1 MQHTPAVPPGAEPGP
16 TAPVGPE
23 RILLGLNTFGD
34 VGVFPDGHPVPHAQV
49 LRQLLEQAELADEVG
64 LHAFGVGEHH
74 RRDFA
79 VSAPEVFLAAA
90 AARTRNIRLGSAVT
104 VLSSDDPIR
113 VFQRFSTVDA
123 LANGRAE
130 VMLGRGSF
138 IESFPLFGLDLADYE
153 VLFEE
158 KLALFDKVR
167 AQRPVHWEGRTR
179 PPISGLSV
187 YPPLEHHL
195 LPAWIGV
202 GGTPESVLRCA
213 EYGYPIIFAII
224 GGQPRSFAPLAGLYR
239 EAMTR
244 YGHPMQQVAT
254 HSPGH
259 IAATDGEARE
269 ELFPHWLALR
279 NRIGAERGWGPGSRA
294 EFDALCEPEGALYVG
309 SPETVAAKIVLLKKN
324 LGVDR
329 FDLKYSSGTLPHP
342 AMMRSIELF
351 GTEVAPR
358 VAELLTAAPPG
369 NPASPSDPSTSAN

>member
-1 MQHTPAVPPGAEPGP
+1 MSEASGTGDAGPLAPAAAPAHSP
-16 TAPVGPE
+16 TAPVGPGKV
-23 RILLGLNTFGD
+23 LLGLNTFGD
-34 VGVFPDGHPVPHAQV
+34 VGVYPDGHPVPHAQV
-49 LRQLLEQAELADEVG
+49 LRQLLEQAELADDVG

-74 RRDFA
+74 RKDYA

-90 AARTRNIRLGSAVT
+90 AARTKRIRLGSAVT

-123 LANGRAE
+123 ISSGRAE

-153 VLFEE
+153 ILFEE
-158 KLALFDKVR
+158 KLELFDKVR
-167 AQRPVHWEGRTR
+167 AQKPVHWEGRTR
-179 PPISGLSV
+179 PAVNGLSV

-213 EYGYPIIFAII
+213 QYGYPIIFAII
-224 GGQPRSFAPLAGLYR
+224 GGEPRSFAPLANLYR
-239 EAMTR
+239 EAMAK

-259 IAATDGEARE
+259 VAETDEEARE
-269 ELFPHWLALR
+269 EFFPHWLGLR
-279 NRIGAERGWGPGSRA
+279 NRLGAERGWGPGSRH
-294 EFDALCEPEGALYVG
+294 EFDAMCTPEGALYVG
-309 SPETVAAKIVLLKKN
+309 SAETVARKIVLLKRN

-329 FDLKYSSGTLPHP
+329 FDLKYSSGSLPHT
-342 AMMRSIELF
+342 AMMRSIELL
-351 GTEVAPR
+351 GTAVAPR
-358 VAELLTAAPPG
+358 VAQLLSGHASG
-369 NPASPSDPSTSAN
+369 N

>member
-1 MQHTPAVPPGAEPGP
+1 MSHAVQPDPASAANP
-16 TAPVGPE
+16 TAPVGPDT
-23 RILLGLNTFGD
+23 ILLGLNTFGD
-34 VGVFPDGHPVPHAQV
+34 VGVFPDGQPVPHAQV

-90 AARTRNIRLGSAVT
+90 AARTKRIRLGSAVT

-113 VFQRFSTVDA
+113 VFQRFATVDA
-123 LANGRAE
+123 IANGRAE

-158 KLALFDKVR
+158 KLELFDKVR
-167 AQRPVHWEGRTR
+167 AQKPIKWEGRTR
-179 PPISGLSV
+179 ASINGLSV

-213 EYGYPIIFAII
+213 QYGYPIIFAII
-224 GGQPRSFAPLAGLYR
+224 GGAPRAFGPLAGLYR
-239 EAMTR
+239 EAMEK
-244 YGHPMQQVAT
+244 YGHPLQQVAT

-259 IAATDGEARE
+259 VAATDEEARE
-269 ELFPHWLALR
+269 EFFPHWLAQR
-279 NRIGAERGWGPGSRA
+279 NQLGSERGWGPGSRA
-294 EFDALCEPEGALYVG
+294 EFDQLCSPEGALYVG
-309 SPETVAAKIVLLKKN
+309 SPETVAAKIALLKRN
-324 LGVDR
+324 LGADR
-329 FDLKYSSGTLPHP
+329 FDLKYSNGTLPHA

-351 GTEVAPR
+351 GTDVAPR
-358 VAELLTAAPPG
+358 VAALLAGETETGSRTPG
-369 NPASPSDPSTSAN
+369 PRN

>member
-1 MQHTPAVPPGAEPGP
+1 MQHTHAVPPGAESGP

-123 LANGRAE
+123 LSNGRAE

-167 AQRPVHWEGRTR
+167 AQRPVHWDGRTR

-213 EYGYPIIFAII
+213 EYGYPVIFAII

-244 YGHPMQQVAT
+244 YGHPLQQMAT

-309 SPETVAAKIVLLKKN
+309 SPETVAAKIVLLKKT

-358 VAELLTAAPPG
+358 VAELLAA
-369 NPASPSDPSTSAN
+369 ASPAN

>member
-1 MQHTPAVPPGAEPGP
+1 MPRCCGNCWNRRSWQTPSDFTPLAWGSTTAETSQYPPRRSSSPQRPPGP
-16 TAPVGPE
+16 
-23 RILLGLNTFGD
+23 R
-34 VGVFPDGHPVPHAQV
+34 H
-49 LRQLLEQAELADEVG
+49 
-64 LHAFGVGEHH
+64 
-74 RRDFA
+74 
-79 VSAPEVFLAAA
+79 
-90 AARTRNIRLGSAVT
+90 IRLGSAVT

-123 LANGRAE
+123 ISNGRAE

-158 KLALFDKVR
+158 KLELFDKVR
-167 AQRPVHWEGRTR
+167 AQKPVHWEGRTR
-179 PPISGLSV
+179 PAISGLSV

-224 GGQPRSFAPLAGLYR
+224 GGEPRSFAPLANLYR
-239 EAMTR
+239 EAMAK

-254 HSPGH
+254 HSPGPRCRH
-259 IAATDGEARE
+259 GRGSPGGVLPALAR
-269 ELFPHWLALR
+269 HMR

-294 EFDALCEPEGALYVG
+294 EFDAMCTPEGALYVG
-309 SPETVAAKIVLLKKN
+309 SPETVAAKIVLLKQN

-329 FDLKYSSGTLPHP
+329 FDLKYSNGTLPHA

-358 VAELLTAAPPG
+358 VAALLRQLTGRERPRELKE
-369 NPASPSDPSTSAN
+369 

>member
-1 MQHTPAVPPGAEPGP
+1 MKQPPTAGPSIAGAPLTSTGDHP
-16 TAPVGPE
+16 SAPVGPGKV
-23 RILLGLNTFGD
+23 LLGLNTFGD
-34 VGVFPDGHPVPHAQV
+34 VGVYPDGHPVPHAQV
-49 LRQLLEQAELADEVG
+49 LRQLLEQAELADDVG

-90 AARTRNIRLGSAVT
+90 AARTKHIRLGSAVT

-113 VFQRFSTVDA
+113 VFERFATVDA
-123 LANGRAE
+123 ISNGRAE

-138 IESFPLFGLDLADYE
+138 IESFPLFGFDLADYE

-158 KLALFDKVR
+158 KLELFDKVR
-167 AQRPVHWEGRTR
+167 AQEPIHWEGRTR
-179 PPISGLSV
+179 PAIKGLSV
-187 YPPLEHHL
+187 FPPLEHHL

-224 GGQPRSFAPLAGLYR
+224 GGEPRAFAPLVNLYR
-239 EAMTR
+239 EAMAK
-244 YGHPMQQVAT
+244 YGHPMRQVAT

-259 IAATDGEARE
+259 VAETDEAARE
-269 ELFPHWLALR
+269 ELFPNWLAQR
-279 NRIGAERGWGPGSRA
+279 NRIGAERGWGPGNRQ
-294 EFDALCEPEGALYVG
+294 EFDAMCGPEGALYVG
-309 SPETVAAKIVLLKKN
+309 SPETVARKIVRLKHN

-329 FDLKYSSGTLPHP
+329 FDLKYSNGALPHA

-351 GTEVAPR
+351 GTVVAPR
-358 VAELLTAAPPG
+358 
-369 NPASPSDPSTSAN
+369 

>member
-1 MQHTPAVPPGAEPGP
+1 MSTAPDSPTGVAAAETGP
-16 TAPVGPE
+16 TDGPTDPVGPG

-34 VGVFPDGHPVPHAQV
+34 VGLFPDGHPVPHAQV
-49 LRQLLEQAELADEVG
+49 LRQLLEQAELADHVG
-64 LHAFGVGEHH
+64 LHSFSVGEHH

-90 AARTRNIRLGSAVT
+90 AARTKRILLGSAVT

-113 VFQRFSTVDA
+113 VFQRFATLDA
-123 LANGRAE
+123 VSDGRAE
-130 VMLGRGSF
+130 VILGRGSF

-158 KLALFDKVR
+158 KLELFDKVR
-167 AQRPVHWEGRTR
+167 AQKPVHWEGRTR
-179 PPISGLSV
+179 PPLHGLSV
-187 YPPLEHHL
+187 FPPLEHHL

-224 GGQPRSFAPLAGLYR
+224 GGEPRAFAPLAGLYR
-239 EAMTR
+239 EAMAK
-244 YGHPMQQVAT
+244 YGHPMQQIAT

-259 IAATDGEARE
+259 VAATDDEARE
-269 ELFPHWLALR
+269 ELFPHWLGMR

-294 EFDALCEPEGALYVG
+294 EFDALCGPEGALYVG
-309 SPETVAAKIVLLKKN
+309 SPDTVAAKIVRLKKS

-329 FDLKYSSGTLPHP
+329 FDLKFSSGTLSHTV
-342 AMMRSIELF
+342 MMRSIELF

-358 VAELLTAAPPG
+358 VAAPLAAGSPG
-369 NPASPSDPSTSAN
+369 T

>member
-1 MQHTPAVPPGAEPGP
+1 MPEPAPGQTAAPAGEPTAAVGP
-16 TAPVGPE
+16 TAPVGPGQ
-23 RILLGLNTFGD
+23 ILLGLNTFGD
-34 VGVFPDGHPVPHAQV
+34 VGVDGSGGPKPHALV
-49 LRQLLEQAELADEVG
+49 LRELLDQAVLADAVG

-90 AARTRNIRLGSAVT
+90 AARTTRIRLGSAVT

-123 LANGRAE
+123 LSGGRAE

-138 IESFPLFGLDLADYE
+138 VESFPLFGLDLADYE

-158 KLALFDKVR
+158 KLELFDRVR
-167 AQRPVHWEGRTR
+167 AQKPVHWEGRTR
-179 PPISGLSV
+179 PSLAGLSV

-224 GGQPRSFAPLAGLYR
+224 GGQPRAFAPLVDLYR
-239 EAMTR
+239 EAMAK
-244 YGHPMQQVAT
+244 YGRPMQQIAT

-259 IAATDGEARE
+259 IAGTDEAARE
-269 ELFPHWLALR
+269 ELFPHWLAQR
-279 NRIGAERGWGPGSRA
+279 NRIGAERGWGPGNRRD
-294 EFDALCEPEGALYVG
+294 FDAMCGPEGALYVG
-309 SPETVAAKIVLLKKN
+309 SPETVAQKIALLKRN

-329 FDLKYSSGTLPHP
+329 FDLKYGNGTLPHES
-342 AMMRSIELF
+342 MMRCIELF
-351 GTEVAPR
+351 GTVVAPR
-358 VAELLTAAPPG
+358 VAELLSGDT
-369 NPASPSDPSTSAN
+369 PAD

>member
-1 MQHTPAVPPGAEPGP
+1 MTATTPTDAPAQPEPLAAANP
-16 TAPVGPE
+16 TAPVGPN

-34 VGVFPDGHPVPHAQV
+34 VGVFPDGHPIPHAQV

-64 LHAFGVGEHH
+64 LHAFAVGEHH
-74 RRDFA
+74 RRDYA

-90 AARTRNIRLGSAVT
+90 AARTKNIRLGSAVT

-113 VFQRFSTVDA
+113 VFQRFATVDA
-123 LANGRAE
+123 ISNGRAE

-158 KLALFDKVR
+158 KLELFDKAR
-167 AQRPVHWEGRTR
+167 GQKPIHWEGRTR
-179 PPISGLSV
+179 PALNGLSV

-195 LPAWIGV
+195 LPTWIGV

-224 GGQPRSFAPLAGLYR
+224 GGEPRSFAPLAGLYR
-239 EAMTR
+239 DAMAK
-244 YGHPMQQVAT
+244 YGRPMQQMAT

-259 IAATDGEARE
+259 VAATDEEARE
-269 ELFPHWLALR
+269 EFFPHWLAQR
-279 NRIGAERGWGPGSRA
+279 NRLGSERGWGPGSRR
-294 EFDALCEPEGALYVG
+294 EFEAMCTPEGALYVG
-309 SPETVAAKIVLLKKN
+309 SPETVAAKVALLKKN

-329 FDLKYSSGTLPHP
+329 FDLKYGNGTLPHP

-358 VAELLTAAPPG
+358 VAALLAEAPAA
-369 NPASPSDPSTSAN
+369 S